1 MILSEKSATF
11 RDHANEP
18 PMMEIWFYHLQ
29 DQRLERALPA
39 LIEQSLARGWR
50 VVVQAASEE
59 RLDAL
64 DEALWTYSDASFL
77 AHGRAR
83 DGDAAM
89 QPVYLTTDGD
99 NPNGAKLRLFV
110 DCADVDGTLGAAAYE
125 RVILLFDGNDAD
137 QLDAARLQWKR
148 LKEAGYGLTY
158 WQQNARGQWEKKA

>member
-1 MILSEKSATF
+1 
-11 RDHANEP
+11 
-18 PMMEIWFYHLQ
+18 MEIWFYHLR

-39 LIEQSLARGWR
+39 LVEASLGRGWR

-64 DEALWTYSDASFL
+64 DEALWTYADASFL

-83 DGDAAM
+83 DGDADM
-89 QPVYLTTDGD
+89 QPVYLTTDGT

-110 DCADVDGTLGAAAYE
+110 DSADIAASLTDDAAAYE

-137 QLDAARLQWKR
+137 QLDAARAQWKR
-148 LKEAGYGLTY
+148 LKETGFGLTY
-158 WQQNARGQWEKKA
+158 WQQNTGGGWEEKG